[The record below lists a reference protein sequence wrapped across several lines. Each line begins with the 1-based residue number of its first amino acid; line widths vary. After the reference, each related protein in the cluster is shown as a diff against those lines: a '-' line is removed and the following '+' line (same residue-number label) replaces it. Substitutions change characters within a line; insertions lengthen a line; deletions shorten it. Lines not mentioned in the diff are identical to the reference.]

1 MILRHKLIAT
11 ALLSVFSLATTWA
24 QQDVTVR
31 IPELENNTEYLDLL
45 RSDVRMRQQS
55 DSLMSVIR
63 DLRGE
68 LSRNAEERDS
78 LAQLRSDSLS
88 VVLADTESAIY
99 NIRGQMMKL
108 VDRINSIEQEHLL
121 ASIGNI
127 SSAAA
132 QSSGSIFTNAYFRR
146 SIDPDDYKALT
157 AANVAESKA
166 AEYARTYVENY
177 DKIKQMYDKY
187 VLARTEA
194 EAEDIYGQMAE
205 VMDEN
210 ATIERELSQTWTQIY
225 DQKSYV
231 YAYFFEKEERDDIL
245 DLTETMMME
254 AREEKLASID
264 NCASEPLA
272 DYRLQKHVILNYE
285 TYIAKLLNNTSAI
298 DSLSNASRAVR
309 QIDYRIPAL
318 DIERRSFVDYSAIE
332 FTQRSPYNSSNPI
345 PECIVY
351 EYGTI
356 YRILLGTYKYKQ
368 QVSIF
373 RNASPLSIETLEDG
387 RFSYY
392 AGGFRS
398 HAEAEKAVEVMKK
411 KGFRNPQIVEWCDGI
426 KTNLSEVGEGVSFR
440 LMISGGALSDQ
451 VREVIETM
459 AVDSQ
464 LSRLAENSFSVG
476 MFASRAMA
484 ERVAQ
489 AIMKSDE
496 TLTVEV
502 DELRP
507 EAEDEQE

>member
-1 MILRHKLIAT
+1 MILRHKLLAA
-11 ALLSVFSLATTWA
+11 ALLSVVSLSAWA

-63 DLRGE
+63 DIRSDLA
-68 LSRNAEERDS
+68 RNAEERDS
-78 LAQLRSDSLS
+78 LAQLRTDSLS

-121 ASIGNI
+121 ASMGNI
-127 SSAAA
+127 RGVAEQA
-132 QSSGSIFTNAYFRR
+132 SGSIFTNAYFRK
-146 SIDPDDYKALT
+146 SIDPDDYKALA
-157 AANVAESKA
+157 AANIAESKA
-166 AEYARTYVENY
+166 AEYARTYVANY

-194 EAEDIYGQMAE
+194 EAEEIYAQMATL
-205 VMDEN
+205 MDEN
-210 ATIERELSQTWTQIY
+210 NQLERNLEQTWMEIY

-245 DLTETMMME
+245 DLTESMMME

-264 NCASEPLA
+264 NLASEPLA

-285 TYIAKLLNNTSAI
+285 TYVAKLLNNTSAI

-332 FTQRSPYNSSNPI
+332 FTQRSPYNSQNPI

-356 YRILLGTYKYKQ
+356 YRILLGTFKYKQ

-373 RNASPLSIETLEDG
+373 RNASPLCIETLEDG

-398 HAEAEKAVEVMKK
+398 RTEAEKAVEVMKK

-426 KTNLSEVGEGVSFR
+426 KTNLSEAGEVSYR
-440 LMISGGALSDQ
+440 LMISGGALTSE

-459 AVDSQ
+459 AVDCQ
-464 LSRLAENSFSVG
+464 LSRLAEDSFSVG

-484 ERVAQ
+484 DRVAQ
-489 AIMKSDE
+489 AITKSDSA
-496 TLTVEV
+496 LTVEV
-502 DELRP
+502 EELRP
-507 EAEDEQE
+507 EAEEEEE